1 MYIFKRITKMYCNNR
16 KAKNNNNNKMN
27 YNDPIT
33 IDGLKKN
40 T

>member
-1 MYIFKRITKMYCNNR
+1 MYCNNR
-16 KAKNNNNNKMN
+16 KAKNNNNNNKMN